1 MISFASKQIKNLIQ
15 HLQFPILNFVRVTPL
30 KFFTINIDH
39 VINCVRFGQIV
50 ISCLSSEHLPTL
62 KMKFFSVLTI
72 LLLANSVFSSS
83 VKGGGNCKQLAGD
96 YVGTYIED
104 EATGM
109 FLQSN
114 F

>member
-50 ISCLSSEHLPTL
+50 ISCLPTL
-62 KMKFFSVLTI
+62 KMKSFSVLTI